1 MLRANLKWLVSRSM
15 GLYLALLIATTGIV
29 GCQQAPT
36 APENSLAIS
45 SSNSVTNTDGPL
57 SEVNTP
63 TSISK
68 LAPSLAQ
75 FQPQVQILSP
85 KLDQILFDDRVTVK
99 LQVDD
104 LPLFKHP
111 ELGLGNHL
119 QVILDKQTYQDV
131 YDLTQPLVFKN
142 LAAGTHTLRVFASRP
157 WYESFKNEGAF
168 DLVTFHVLTKTA
180 ENNPDPQQ
188 PLLTYSRATSTYGTE
203 PILLDYYL
211 TNAPTHLVA
220 DGSQDPAPDWRI
232 RVTLNEQRFILD
244 RWAPVYLQGFK
255 QGKNWVRLELIDDRG
270 NPIPNV
276 YNDTVAIVNYDP
288 QTKDPL
294 SRLIDG
300 EIESNLART
309 LVEPNYIASKPA
321 PAPVIPVPIP
331 VQIAPSPVLTPL
343 IQPSPKPVTLTPPIV
358 ILPPPVVRAI
368 PSPILPP
375 IEPPETIEIAPSL
388 SPTIIQPEISPSPT
402 SAPVVIKLPN
412 AKIELPI
419 PATQPNP
426 VQPPTPDSAKNPHP
440 SPESAIV
447 NPVLIPQPSSS
458 SVPAAANGASAIVIM
473 PPQIKGQDNAAKLP
487 LIVDGA
493 DRVESTP
500 QPQLP
505 SPAETPSTSIP
516 QLEGNDRPSWLNR
529 SIELFDA
536 ARAKIRSFTNTI
548 PAKAQRFGHSAG
560 IWIESARS
568 YTKAQIQQ
576 WRNQLGIDS

>member
-1 MLRANLKWLVSRSM
+1 VLRANLKWDLVSRSM
-15 GLYLALLIATTGIV
+15 GLYLALLIVTTGIV
-29 GCQQAPT
+29 GCQQTPT
-36 APENSLAIS
+36 APDNSLATS
-45 SSNSVTNTDGPL
+45 SSNSALTNTDGPL

-63 TSISK
+63 VSISK
-68 LAPSLAQ
+68 LAPSLAK

-85 KLDQILFDDRVTVK
+85 KLDQILSDDRVTVK

-104 LPLFKHP
+104 LPLFKQLD
-111 ELGLGNHL
+111 LGLGNHL

-211 TNAPTHLVA
+211 TNAPTYLVA
-220 DGSQDPAPDWRI
+220 DSSQDPVPGWRI

-276 YNDTVAIVNYDP
+276 YNDTVAIITYDP

-309 LVEPNYIASKPA
+309 IVEPNYIASNPA
-321 PAPVIPVPIP
+321 PAPVISVPIP
-331 VQIAPSPVLTPL
+331 VQIAPSPVLTPP
-343 IQPSPKPVTLTPPIV
+343 IIKPSPKPAILTPPIV
-358 ILPPPVVRAI
+358 ILPPSGVQAI
-368 PSPILPP
+368 PSPILPK
-375 IEPPETIEIAPSL
+375 IAPSL
-388 SPTIIQPEISPSPT
+388 SPTIVQPETSPSPT

-412 AKIELPI
+412 VKIELPI
-419 PATQPNP
+419 PATQLNP
-426 VQPPTPDSAKNPHP
+426 VQPPTPESAKNSLSP
-440 SPESAIV
+440 SPKPSEIV
-447 NPVLIPQPSSS
+447 TPVLIPQPSPS
-458 SVPAAANGASAIVIM
+458 SVPSAANGASEIVIM
-473 PPQIKGQDNAAKLP
+473 PPQIKVQNNSAKLP

-500 QPQLP
+500 QDRHTLP
-505 SPAETPSTSIP
+505 VETPSTSIP
-516 QLEGNDRPSWLNR
+516 QLEGNDRPSWLTR
-529 SIELFDA
+529 SIELFDIV
-536 ARAKIRSFTNTI
+536 RAKIRAFTNTI
-548 PAKAQRFGHSAG
+548 PAKAQRFGHGAG

-576 WRNQLGIDS
+576 WRNQLGVDS